1 MTKKPPPPE
10 IDQGRVEESEPPGAA
25 MGRFTLLARRLVNVP
40 RADYEKAERRFKES
54 GKTARG
60 SPARPDSKA

>member
-1 MTKKPPPPE
+1 MTKKPPPE
-10 IDQGRVEESEPPGAA
+10 IDHGKEEGNEPPGAA
-25 MGRFTLLARRLVNVP
+25 MGRFTLLAKRLVSVP
-40 RADYEKAERRFKES
+40 RADYEEAERRFKES